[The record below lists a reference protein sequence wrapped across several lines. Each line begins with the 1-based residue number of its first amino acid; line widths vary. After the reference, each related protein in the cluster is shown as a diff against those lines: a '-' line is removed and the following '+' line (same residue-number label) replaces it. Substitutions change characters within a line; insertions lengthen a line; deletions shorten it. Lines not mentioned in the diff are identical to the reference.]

1 MGFSRYRL
9 RLALLPLLVLLLASS
24 ASAAQ
29 VVLQD
34 GRTLSGKFAKL
45 PALVDKPR
53 ANKSDGP
60 AEALLILMCD
70 DNLRRYFVPTRQ
82 VRETL
87 NDDVSEVLEKFT
99 VRQRIA
105 KEGSRIQNVG
115 QILEITPFD
124 EFGHRRVSMRGAKEQ
139 IDVVQGITEITPLW
153 CRVEGATHVW
163 DQRVATTSIPRETL
177 DAILR
182 RQVDPTKVDQ
192 RLKIARLYVQ
202 GQRYADA
209 KRELEQI
216 IADFPDVGEQVTQQ
230 VRALAQLGARVVLN
244 EARTRQQASQHQT
257 AQLLLSNM
265 PTEDVSGE
273 ILQAARELIDHYQTE
288 QQRGQALLERFETL
302 FGQITDSQLRERFV
316 PIRNE
321 ISSELGPNTL
331 NRLTAFEQLSS
342 DEDLG
347 PAEKISL
354 AASGWLAGSNG
365 ALANTAVAMTLF
377 EVRELIAQYLRATD
391 QPTRDELLEAIR
403 SQEGATPE
411 MVAKLISFMKPPL
424 PLPDPIADQPGCYE
438 LPVKR
443 LTDEPPGTYW
453 VQLPPEYDP
462 HVYYPAI
469 VTLHGANTTPR
480 LQLDWWSGSW
490 NEDQVRLG
498 QASRHGYIV
507 IAPAW
512 AQENQ
517 HRYDYSASAHAA
529 VLNSLRDATR
539 RFSID
544 TDRVFLSGHSMGG
557 DAAWDIGL
565 AHPDLWAGVIP
576 IAAVADRYCK
586 AYQPNAKYV
595 PFYVVSG
602 ELDGD
607 KLSRNAPHL
616 EFYLRRNFNV
626 TVAEFIGRGQES
638 FSDEILKLFEWM
650 GVQRRDFF
658 PREFT
663 CQSMR
668 PWDNFFWWVE
678 VDEVPERY
686 VVLPDRWPPPR
697 NARALK
703 VEGKVTASNDIRV
716 TAATDSLTLWLS
728 PQLVDFAQ
736 RTNVYVNGDRVSRR
750 NGYLEPDITTLLED
764 VRTRGDRQHPFW
776 AKLPLGS
783 GT

>member
-1 MGFSRYRL
+1 MDSSRHRL
-9 RLALLPLLVLLLASS
+9 WLALGVLLLVAHVP
-24 ASAAQ
+24 ALPAAQ
-29 VVLQD
+29 VVLKD
-34 GRTLSGKFAKL
+34 GRTLEGKFAKL
-45 PALVDKPR
+45 PGLVDRPR
-53 ANKSDGP
+53 PNQAEGP
-60 AEALLILMCD
+60 AEARLILMCD
-70 DNLRRYFVPTRQ
+70 DNLRRYFIPARQ

-87 NDDVSEVLEKFT
+87 NENVSEVLEKFNI
-99 VRQRIA
+99 RQRIA

-115 QILEITPFD
+115 QILEMTPFD

-139 IDVVQGITEITPLW
+139 INVVQGITEITPLW

-177 DAILR
+177 DAILQ

-202 GQRYADA
+202 SQRYADA

-216 IADFPDVGEQVTQQ
+216 IADFPDVEEQVGQQ
-230 VRALAQLGARVVLN
+230 VRALAQLGARVVLT

-257 AQLLLSNM
+257 TRLLLDNM
-265 PTEDVSGE
+265 PTEQVSGE
-273 ILQAARELIDHYQTE
+273 ILQAARELIDQYK
-288 QQRGQALLERFETL
+288 QQEERGKTQLQRLDQF
-302 FGQITDSQLRERFV
+302 FGQITDSQLRERFT
-316 PIRNE
+316 PIYNE
-321 ISSELGPNTL
+321 IRAELNPNTL
-331 NRLTAFEQLSS
+331 NRLTAFDQLAS
-342 DEDLG
+342 DDELG
-347 PAEKISL
+347 PAEKFSL
-354 AASGWLAGSNG
+354 AASGWLAGTNG

-377 EVRELIAQYLRATD
+377 DVRELIAQYLRASD
-391 QPTRDELLEAIR
+391 QPTRDEVLEKIR
-403 SQEGATPE
+403 FQEGATPE
-411 MVAKLISFMKPPL
+411 MVARLVSFMTPPL
-424 PLPDPIADQPGCYE
+424 PLPEPLANQPGCYE
-438 LPVKR
+438 LPAKR
-443 LTDEPPGTYW
+443 LTEEPPGSYL

-469 VTLHGANTTPR
+469 VTLHGANTTPKQ
-480 LQLDWWSGSW
+480 QLDWWAGSW
-490 NEDQVRLG
+490 SEEQIRLG

-512 AQENQ
+512 GQENQ
-517 HRYDYSASAHAA
+517 NRYNYSASAHAI
-529 VLNSLRDATR
+529 VLNALRDATR

-565 AHPDLWAGVIP
+565 AHPDLWAGIIP

-586 AYQPNAKYV
+586 AYQPNARYV

-607 KLSRNAPHL
+607 KLTRNAPHL

-650 GVQRRDFF
+650 QVQRRDFF

-668 PWDNFFWWVE
+668 PWDNYFWWVE
-678 VDEVPERY
+678 VDEVPERF
-686 VVLPDRWPPPR
+686 VVLPDHWPPPR

-703 VEGKVTASNDIRV
+703 VEGKVTTNNDIRI

-736 RTNVYVNGDRVSRR
+736 RTNIYVNGDRVSRR
-750 NGYLEPDITTLLED
+750 NGMIEPDVATLLED

-776 AKLPLGS
+776 AKMKLGS